1 MRMGLRLMALL
12 SLRAVALQPA
22 FKRTIRRGMA
32 MLPPHLEEAKRQI
45 DAGEARLLDVREPAE
60 WRAAHFKN
68 ATLLPLS
75 ELQRGNIPYDIM
87 KEQGSTRFYLHVRML
102 FCAF

>member
-1 MRMGLRLMALL
+1 
-12 SLRAVALQPA
+12 
-22 FKRTIRRGMA
+22 

-60 WRAAHFKN
+60 WRAAHFKQ

-75 ELQRGNIPYDIM
+75 ELQQGKIPNDIM
-87 KEQGSTRFYLHVRML
+87 REQGSTRFYLHVRMSL
-102 FCAF
+102 CSF